1 MHIILITV
9 GALLGLYGW
18 FTVFESFEG
27 SKELVLVPL
36 AIFFTAVA
44 LLGTA
49 HHIGLNWGWVQ
60 YLLDMDMKT
69 YFMWP
74 LVIVTGLAFLVAIF
88 SIFSGEGGSL
98 LTPVYVFCMGCLL
111 FVAAWIVFVIPVFI
125 TSNPYLFLGL
135 LVVAVVAGL
144 GVIVGKM
151 KRGDTALNDVIEGI
165 CDRVRSHHQYVLDEV
180 LTEEEP
186 EEPKDPKAQ
195 EYYKYLKLEYGASNT
210 QIKSSY
216 RERIK
221 KYHPDLHQ
229 HNKRNKE
236 TAEKVT
242 SQLNEAYSY
251 LMKFNKA
258 A

>member
-144 GVIVGKM
+144 GAITGKM
-151 KRGDTALNDVIEGI
+151 KRGRSEIDDGALEDMYDRKQKMNDVK
-165 CDRVRSHHQYVLDEV
+165 S
-180 LTEEEP
+180 EEP
-186 EEPKDPKAQ
+186 EEPKDPQAQ
-195 EYYKYLKLEYGASNT
+195 EYYKYFKLEYGSSKG
-210 QIKSSY
+210 QVKSSY
-216 RERIK
+216 RDRIK
-221 KYHPDLHQ
+221 KCHPDLHQ